1 MKIWEQLFLL
11 FLFSRFSMPYI
22 QVMITE
28 GATKEQKAQL
38 IEGITDLMVSVLDK
52 NPASTQVIIKESPTK
67 NWGIAGK
74 TVKQLRAEGSTKISS
89 K

>member
-1 MKIWEQLFLL
+1 
-11 FLFSRFSMPYI
+11 MPYI